1 MALDVLLLGAGQCG
15 NRILDE
21 INKQAFGGGGR
32 FSKYFSRQKFPSN
45 VTTIA
50 LNTSRNDLRE
60 LDYTKARD
68 RIHTPHLHGVGANR
82 EEGKGCYKS
91 NRDVIFDAIERDD
104 SYDVCFIVN
113 SAGGGTGSSFSPL
126 LVDDL
131 KERYDFQLYNI
142 VVLPFRSEGTIFLQN
157 TAFSLRE
164 LRESKSD
171 GIFLVDNEF
180 LRESQQEDIHTAYSR
195 INRMVAERV
204 LFLFKALDSEM
215 MLVTDLGDFKTVMDA
230 GKGFA
235 TMGFWDAADNLSI
248 SQAIKKSLSPGGLLF
263 DTDIYDEAAR
273 AMVTIQGKK
282 ESLDM
287 EGITKEIDKLA
298 EEVGHVFKGVVVSEG
313 NPKILSIV
321 SLDESDTL
329 DSVYDK
335 AVEAIKIE
343 KKKKKLREES
353 EEVFEKIDGMEPE
366 Y

>member
-1 MALDVLLLGAGQCG
+1 MALDVLLLGVGQCG

-32 FSKYFSRQKFPSN
+32 FAKYFSRQSFPSN

-50 LNTSRNDLRE
+50 LNTSKNDLRE
-60 LDYTKARD
+60 LDFTKARD

-82 EEGKGCYKS
+82 EEGKECYKD
-91 NRDVIFDAIERDD
+91 NRDVIFNAIEKKD
-104 SYDVCFIVN
+104 SYDVCFIIN

-126 LVDDL
+126 LVNDL
-131 KERYDFQLYNI
+131 KERHDFQLYNI

-164 LRESKSD
+164 LSDSGSD
-171 GIFLVDNEF
+171 GLFLVDNEF
-180 LRESQQEDIHTAYSR
+180 LKRSERESIHSAYER
-195 INRMVAERV
+195 INRMVAERI
-204 LFLFKALDSEM
+204 LFLLKALDSEM
-215 MLVTDLGDFKTVMDA
+215 MLVTDLGDFKTVMEA

-235 TMGFWDAADNLSI
+235 TMGFFDSSDNVAI
-248 SQAIKKSLSPGGLLF
+248 SQAIKKSLSPSGLLF
-263 DTDIYDEAAR
+263 DADIYNEAAR

-298 EEVGHVFKGVVVSEG
+298 DEIGHVFKGVVVSEG
-313 NPKILSIV
+313 NPKILSVV
-321 SLDESDTL
+321 SLDDSETL
-329 DSVYDK
+329 DDVYDK

-343 KKKKKLREES
+343 KKKKKLREKS
-353 EEVFEKIDGMEPE
+353 EEVFDKIDGMEPE